1 MTNYPLFVF
10 LAVVTVASPGPG
22 ILLSVGNAIRNGI
35 PIALSGIFG
44 LAAGAMI
51 VGFLSVSGLGVLIAA
66 SPSAYNVLN
75 FMGAAYLLYLGAMQW
90 RDVAP
95 KTVTGDPNA
104 GKQKLKTFLQAIT
117 MQFTNPKSIMFF
129 VSILP
134 QFVVSKTPAI
144 SDFSTL
150 VLTYALLVVIVHTLY
165 ALIARHIGKTGVS
178 GRWRIFIRRLGSV
191 AFIAFAASL
200 AMTSA

>member
-1 MTNYPLFVF
+1 MINYLLFVF
-10 LAVVTVASPGPG
+10 LAAVTVASPGPG
-22 ILLSVGNAIRNGI
+22 ILLSVGNAIRYGM

-44 LAAGAMI
+44 LAAGATI

-66 SPSAYNVLN
+66 SPSAYNVLK

-95 KTVTGDPNA
+95 KAVSADPSA
-104 GKQKLKTFLQAIT
+104 GKQKFKTFVQAIT

-144 SDFSTL
+144 SDFAIL
-150 VLTYALLVVIVHTLY
+150 VLTYAMLVVMVHTLY
-165 ALIARHIGKTGVS
+165 ALIARRVGKTGVN

-200 AMTSA
+200 AMTSI